1 MRARRWTADE
11 LSGVTARNGAGTNG
25 GRRLGIFCAARS
37 IQPAMAPRR
46 CSFIILT
53 ILLLCPSAAA
63 AKANGKAGGKNGGKS
78 KGGKGSGE
86 AKMQR
91 CTTYI
96 NWMQRVGLKEH
107 PERASR
113 SSNGVD
119 DRLLVLTHCGLD
131 SRVLSSQAS
140 RASRPTAVAP

>member
-1 MRARRWTADE
+1 
-11 LSGVTARNGAGTNG
+11 
-25 GRRLGIFCAARS
+25 
-37 IQPAMAPRR
+37 MAPRR

-119 DRLLVLTHCGLD
+119 RYLVLTHCGLD